1 MTRIRTCAQPFVFC
15 FIGVCMLMFASV
27 VAGARD
33 AEAVYV
39 EGWPELRSGSGVLD
53 DLFFGDRVR
62 SGESVI
68 TGRGDRAELEL
79 DDGSSI
85 VVREDTVFT
94 MREVDENGQSRSA
107 FSNTRGSV
115 TYSLDGIR
123 GRSSRIQSANATV
136 GVRGTT
142 FTVFAGDDGGSLF
155 VVDSGRIAVEAQG
168 EEVELGENEAVEVN
182 AGEAPGEPFEVLRG
196 ELDFSGWNNGRVT
209 AVLEDP
215 VAAAEGA
222 YRRLE
227 EIVNELEE
235 AIAIYEPMRE
245 ELMEAR
251 EEERRVYREEGEE
264 ALEAFREDVL
274 RPLQFSTPR
283 RYINVRYW
291 ALSALNMRRYVFG
304 RMYTIVRSNNILE
317 PEHPDVVGYREVH
330 ERALA
335 LLEERVSPWLVAED
349 I

>member
-1 MTRIRTCAQPFVFC
+1 MIAKRARAQPFVC
-15 FIGVCMLMFASV
+15 FSALFFMLMFSA
-27 VAGARD
+27 ATIGARD
-33 AEAVYV
+33 AETVYV
-39 EGWPELRSGSGVLD
+39 EGWPELRSGSGILE

-62 SGESVI
+62 TGESVV

-94 MREVDENGQSRSA
+94 MREVDDDGESRSA
-107 FSNTRGSV
+107 FSSSRGSV
-115 TYSLDGIR
+115 TYSLEGIR
-123 GRSSRIQSANATV
+123 GRGSRIQSANATV

-155 VVDSGRIAVEAQG
+155 LVDSGRIAVEARG
-168 EEVELGENEAVEVN
+168 EEVELGENQAVEVN

-196 ELDFSGWNNGRVT
+196 EIDFSGWNNGRVN
-209 AVLEDP
+209 AVLDDP

-227 EIVNELEE
+227 EIVAELDL
-235 AIAIYEPMRE
+235 AIAEYEPVRDELRRE
-245 ELMEAR
+245 REAAQQ
-251 EEERRVYREEGEE
+251 V
-264 ALEAFREDVL
+264 REDDGDEEFEAYYVENV
-274 RPLQFSTPR
+274 RPLERIVPR
-283 RYINVRYW
+283 RYLNVRYW

-304 RMYTIVRSNNILE
+304 RMYTIVRANNMMN
-317 PEHPDVVGYREVH
+317 PEADDVVAYREVH
-330 ERALA
+330 DRALQ
-335 LLEERVSPWLVAED
+335 LVSDRVYGYLTKED

>member
-1 MTRIRTCAQPFVFC
+1 MIRNPTRTRPFALYL
-15 FIGVCMLMFASV
+15 IGFFMLMFAATA
-27 VAGARD
+27 AGAQD

-39 EGWPELRSGSGVLD
+39 EGFPELRTGGGVLD

-62 SGESVI
+62 SGESII
-68 TGRGDRAELEL
+68 TGRRDRAELEL

-85 VVREDTVFT
+85 VVRADTVFT
-94 MREVDENGQSRSA
+94 MREVDDGGQSRSA

-123 GRSSRIQSANATV
+123 GRRSRIQSANATV

-142 FTVFAGDDGGSLF
+142 FTVYAGDDGGSLF
-155 VVDSGRIAVEAQG
+155 FVDSGQIAVEAQG
-168 EEVELGENEAVEVN
+168 EEVELGANEAVEVN

-196 ELDFSGWNNGRVT
+196 ELDFSGWNNGRVE
-209 AVLEDP
+209 AVLDDP

-227 EIVNELEE
+227 EIVGELED
-235 AIAIYEPMRE
+235 AVAAYEPLRE
-245 ELMEAR
+245 ELMAERQAAQEIRQEAG
-251 EEERRVYREEGEE
+251 EEEFEAYYREH
-264 ALEAFREDVL
+264 V
-274 RPLQFSTPR
+274 RPLESVTPR
-283 RYINVRYW
+283 RYLNVRYW

-304 RMYTIVRSNNILE
+304 RMYTILRSNNIMN
-317 PEHPDVVGYREVH
+317 PDDPDVVAYREVH
-330 ERALA
+330 NRALR
-335 LLEERVSPWLVAED
+335 LLSDRVYDYLILED

>member
-1 MTRIRTCAQPFVFC
+1 MRNTLTRAQPFVLYS
-15 FIGVCMLMFASV
+15 IGFFMLMFAATA
-27 VAGARD
+27 AGARD
-33 AEAVYV
+33 AETVYV
-39 EGWPELRSGSGVLD
+39 EGFPERRSGSGVLD

-85 VVREDTVFT
+85 VVRADTVFT
-94 MREVDENGQSRSA
+94 VREVDEDGRSRSA
-107 FSNTRGSV
+107 FSSSRGSV

-142 FTVFAGDDGGSLF
+142 FTVYAADDGGSLF
-155 VVDSGRIAVEAQG
+155 LVDSGRIAVEAQG
-168 EEVELGENEAVEVN
+168 EEVELGENEAVEVD
-182 AGEAPGEPFEVLRG
+182 AGATPGEPFEVLRG
-196 ELDFSGWNNGRVT
+196 EIDFSGWNNGRVN
-209 AVLEDP
+209 AVLENP

-227 EIVNELEE
+227 EIVSELER
-235 AIAIYEPMRE
+235 AIAEYEPVRE
-245 ELMEAR
+245 ELRAEREAAEEVR
-251 EEERRVYREEGEE
+251 EEAGEDEFEAYYRDRV
-264 ALEAFREDVL
+264 
-274 RPLQFSTPR
+274 RPLESIAPR
-283 RYINVRYW
+283 RYLNVRYW

-304 RMYTIVRSNNILE
+304 RMYTILRSHNIMN
-317 PEHPDVVGYREVH
+317 PDARDVVAYREVH
-330 ERALA
+330 DRALQ
-335 LLEERVSPWLVAED
+335 LLSDHVHDYLILED